1 MRGRAFLNQFVC
13 EVEIDDT
20 ALFGWSFLLESGL
33 ADASKEAFEN
43 LLLLIDWA
51 LPPKAR
57 VQLKGCRRLHVRKL
71 VDIQDFNHLM

>member
-1 MRGRAFLNQFVC
+1 MSTHRRATCVVRGRAFLNQFVC

-57 VQLKGCRRLHVRKL
+57 VSSRVAGGSMCVSL
-71 VDIQDFNHLM
+71 